1 MQGTKARL
9 EKERLSR
16 VPTCLTCSR
25 RSIFAKPLSS
35 CEVFVVSLLSVQTV
49 YLSKILVG
57 LLTFK
62 QLLLPRFYLW
72 FTNNLVYYGLTFNLG
87 KIWFSMI
94 HRHMNE
100 SYVKMPCSGTLYMEV
115 SLKKESFLYLFLGK
129 LVPGNLHMNMM
140 VSGALEVLAYTVA
153 IFAFLR

>member
-1 MQGTKARL
+1 M
-9 EKERLSR
+9 
-16 VPTCLTCSR
+16 
-25 RSIFAKPLSS
+25 
-35 CEVFVVSLLSVQTV
+35 
-49 YLSKILVG
+49 
-57 LLTFK
+57 
-62 QLLLPRFYLW
+62 W

-100 SYVKMPCSGTLYMEV
+100 SNVKMPCPGTLVPVNLYMNV